1 MGVRQ
6 VAPTDYSTLPSCA
19 ITNPSQHAVRPA
31 NFCGRPVYLKAD
43 EDDAAAIRQCLEG
56 QTAAFESLVA
66 RYERVLF
73 RVALR
78 MLGNA
83 EDARDATQTA
93 FVKAFEQLH
102 RYDPSFRFFSWIYRI
117 LANECLNQRR
127 ARRPQ
132 VEVDSGLAA
141 PGGPF
146 ESLEADERRRRVQ
159 AAIADL
165 APAYREVVVLR
176 HFAELSYEEIAIALD
191 VPAKTVKSRL
201 HTARQQLG
209 ARLFGWSGQ

>member
-1 MGVRQ
+1 M
-6 VAPTDYSTLPSCA
+6 
-19 ITNPSQHAVRPA
+19 
-31 NFCGRPVYLKAD
+31 YLKAD
-43 EDDAAAIRQCLEG
+43 EDDAAAIRRCLAGDAE
-56 QTAAFESLVA
+56 AFEPVVE

-93 FVKAFEQLH
+93 FVRAYEQLQ
-102 RYDPSFRFFSWIYRI
+102 RYNPACRFFSWIYRI

-132 VEVDSGLAA
+132 AELVDTAA
-141 PGGPF
+141 PDGPF
-146 ESLEADERRRRVQ
+146 EALQQDERKRLVQ
-159 AAIADL
+159 AALVDL
-165 APAYREVVVLR
+165 SPAYREVVVLR
-176 HFAELSYEEIAIALD
+176 HFADLSYEEIAATLD
-191 VPAKTVKSRL
+191 IPVKTVKSRL

-209 ARLFGWSGQ
+209 ARLFGWH

>member
-1 MGVRQ
+1 
-6 VAPTDYSTLPSCA
+6 
-19 ITNPSQHAVRPA
+19 
-31 NFCGRPVYLKAD
+31 VYLKTD
-43 EDDAAAIRQCLEG
+43 EDDAAAIRRCLEG
-56 QTAAFESLVA
+56 DTAAFESLVE

-73 RVALR
+73 RVAVR
-78 MLGNA
+78 MLGNT

-93 FVKAFEQLH
+93 FVKAFEQLP
-102 RYDPSFRFFSWIYRI
+102 RYDPAFRFFSWIYRI

-127 ARRPQ
+127 ARRMQ
-132 VEVDSGLAA
+132 VDVDEGFAA

-146 ESLEADERRRRVQ
+146 EAAEAGERRRRVQ
-159 AAIADL
+159 AAILEL

-176 HFAELSYEEIAIALD
+176 HFAELSYEEIAAAVNI
-191 VPAKTVKSRL
+191 PEKTVKSRL